1 MSAAPPVHPSG
12 GDSVLSFAARI
23 VRCFVQPPQPPHCP
37 PTRVMSRILQG
48 NEGSS
53 FTFTAP
59 HAASSSSPTPAWRS
73 CTGRHARLWGRFAP
87 HCPSHLHG
95 PPLSPVHTSPQC
107 NGAVRHTGYP
117 RVRGVHP
124 RGSVYQFATAFRMR
138 SSHGRRSSGHSLT
151 FGSVLWRDFRRI
163 CVSEPTKRHREPEA

>member
-59 HAASSSSPTPAWRS
+59 HAASSSSPTPAWRN

-95 PPLSPVHTSPQC
+95 PPLRPVHTSPQC

-117 RVRGVHP
+117 RVLCHRVHQ
-124 RGSVYQFATAFRMR
+124 RGSVPVCHGAPHAQFLWSPHFR
-138 SSHGRRSSGHSLT
+138 SLSHFWISA
-151 FGSVLWRDFRRI
+151 V
-163 CVSEPTKRHREPEA
+163 A